1 MYNEGEPPWGLDYD
15 SWYIYWCLKGSRFP
29 QDTPPYNNSNT
40 KHQGMCIRL
49 NAFRKIWNVDR
60 NGNIVMN
67 AHTCLDMDADSDT
80 VQKHHWIDFTLL
92 DCEQEIK

>member
-1 MYNEGEPPWGLDYD
+1 MIF
-15 SWYIYWCLKGSRFP
+15 YICFIKGSRFP
-29 QDTPPYNNSNT
+29 QDTPQYNNLNT

-49 NAFRKIWNVDR
+49 SAFRQIWNVDR

-80 VQKHHWIDFTLL
+80 V
-92 DCEQEIK
+92 